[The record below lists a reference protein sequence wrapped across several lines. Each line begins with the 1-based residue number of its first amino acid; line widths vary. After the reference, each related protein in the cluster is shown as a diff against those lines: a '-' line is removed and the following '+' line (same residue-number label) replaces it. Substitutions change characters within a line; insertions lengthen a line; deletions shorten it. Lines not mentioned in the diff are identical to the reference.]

1 MPDVSVQ
8 LLPAPSDMKHTCAHP
23 LYAYICTLLFPPCG
37 LCHAPQLLSLAE
49 QQGGLTTL
57 LANWTSATIHQ
68 LAPMFVMDHA
78 VAM

>member
-1 MPDVSVQ
+1 MLTSP
-8 LLPAPSDMKHTCAHP
+8 
-23 LYAYICTLLFPPCG
+23 FPPVI

>member
-1 MPDVSVQ
+1 V
-8 LLPAPSDMKHTCAHP
+8 LTHIPSSPCP
-23 LYAYICTLLFPPCG
+23 LFPLSP
-37 LCHAPQLLSLAE
+37 LQLLSLAE